1 MIIMIIIIF
10 KNVRGCQ
17 SASFGMSSF
26 GSYSDR
32 SLFVDS
38 VIFLCVNGYVSLLAR
53 LFPPKKEVCYPNYGC
68 FKPQKYLKHPQS
80 PSQAG
85 AEFNLF
91 TEKNIFWSNFWSS
104 EMENSSNLAKYPFL
118 GITKPQALRQN
129 LWSNSPE
136 RGQKKLVFKWHTY
149 ASSPPLSSRPLS
161 V

>member
-1 MIIMIIIIF
+1 MIIIIIVIIF

-38 VIFLCVNGYVSLLAR
+38 VIFLSVNGYVSLLAR

-68 FKPQKYLKHPQS
+68 FKPQKHLKHPQS

-104 EMENSSNLAKYPFL
+104 KMDNSSILTKYPFL
-118 GITKPQALRQN
+118 GITKPQVEA
-129 LWSNSPE
+129 
-136 RGQKKLVFKWHTY
+136 KLVVKFPRERTKEV
-149 ASSPPLSSRPLS
+149 S
-161 V
+161 VQMAHLCQ